1 MTIFAIILLILLGLL
16 LLLLEF
22 TVIPG
27 VTVAGIGGLALL
39 GGAVYMSFVHY
50 GTLPG
55 FITLAFVLIAAPL
68 LIFRFFRSKTGK
80 VMVLDTLVDGKI
92 ENINSEKITPG
103 DTGITLGR
111 LAPSGKVK
119 VNGEVVEAQSTG
131 SYINHNTEIRVIKV
145 LSNKIIVEP
154 INK

>member
-1 MTIFAIILLILLGLL
+1 MTILAIILLILLGLL

-22 TVIPG
+22 AVIPG
-27 VTVAGIGGLALL
+27 VTIAGIGGLALL
-39 GGAVYMSFVHY
+39 GGAVYMSFAHY

-55 FITLAFVLIAAPL
+55 IITLAFVLIAAPL
-68 LIFRFFRSKTGK
+68 LIYRFFRSKSGK

-92 ENINSEKITPG
+92 DNIDKEKIKPG

-119 VNGEVVEAQSTG
+119 INGEIVEGQSTG
-131 SYINHNTEIRVIKV
+131 SYINHNTEIKV
-145 LSNKIIVEP
+145 VKILSNKIIVEP
-154 INK
+154 VNK

>member
-1 MTIFAIILLILLGLL
+1 MTILAIILLILLGLL

-22 TVIPG
+22 AVVPG
-27 VTVAGIGGLALL
+27 VTIAGIGGLALL
-39 GGAVYMSFVHY
+39 IGAVYMAFANY
-50 GTLPG
+50 GVLPG
-55 FITLAFVLIAAPL
+55 IVTLAFVLIAAPAL
-68 LIFRFFRSKTGK
+68 VYRFFRSKSGK
-80 VMVLDTLVDGKI
+80 VMVLDTLVDGRI
-92 ENINSEKITPG
+92 DNIDKEKIRAG

-131 SYINHNTEIRVIKV
+131 SYINHNTEIRVIRI